1 MCLASVLDGSGLGGE
16 GLNAPFKPRMLRML
30 RYGVAWSGLVWY
42 GDQYGDVFLTAV
54 VVAVGFLAIKP
65 CIGTG
70 AVKLLD
76 YDYLP

>member
-1 MCLASVLDGSGLGGE
+1 
-16 GLNAPFKPRMLRML
+16 ML
-30 RYGVAWSGLVWY
+30 RYGVAWSGMVWY